1 MNIRQKAQ
9 IETMK
14 KQGCTIRKISTELN
28 LSEQSNRTYHAGNLF
43 DNVNA
48 VENHFPMQVLI

>member
-14 KQGCTIRKISTELN
+14 KQGCTIRKISNELN
-28 LSEQSNRTYHAGNLF
+28 VPVGNRTYHAGNLF
-43 DNVNA
+43 DNVSA
-48 VENHFPMQVLI
+48 VENHFPLQVLI